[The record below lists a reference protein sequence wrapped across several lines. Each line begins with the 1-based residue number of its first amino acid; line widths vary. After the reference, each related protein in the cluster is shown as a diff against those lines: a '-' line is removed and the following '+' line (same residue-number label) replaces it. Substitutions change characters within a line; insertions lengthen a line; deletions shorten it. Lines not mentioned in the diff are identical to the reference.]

1 MLIDEFD
8 YNLPKELIAQD
19 PCFPR
24 DECRMMVLNGDRI
37 EHRIFKEIVD
47 YLSPGDILVLND
59 TKVVRARFHGRKSTG
74 GKIELLL
81 LGMKNG
87 LFNCLVKGKVRE
99 GTEIIVNKFEGKIV
113 EKEGGKCL
121 IDFPCSEEE
130 LEKVGEMPLPPYI
143 KKELSHPEMYQTIY
157 ASKKGAVAAPT
168 AGLHFTHSLL
178 KEIEGMG
185 AKIAFI
191 TLHVGIGTFLP
202 IREKNVEN
210 HRMEGEYYK
219 VGKNAADMINDA
231 IDDGNRIIA
240 VGTTSAKTLETVG
253 KNGHVDPRNGWSDL
267 FIYPGYEFKIIGG
280 LLTNFH
286 LPKSTNLLLV
296 CAYAEREKIMKAYRM
311 AIEKKYRFYSF
322 GDAMLCLK

>member
-19 PCFPR
+19 PWFPR
-24 DECRMMVLNGDRI
+24 DECRLMVLNNDRI

-59 TKVVRARFHGRKSTG
+59 TKVVRARLRGRKSTG

-113 EKEGGKCL
+113 EKEDGKCL
-121 IDFPCSEEE
+121 IDFPCSKEE

-143 KKELSHPEMYQTIY
+143 KKELSHLEIYQTIY
-157 ASKKGAVAAPT
+157 ARKKGAVAAPT